1 MVNLT
6 IPPPPDPEPSKLRL
20 LPYFEQEISEFQSNV
35 ILIPFPTFSEI
46 FNFLLRLWLLIFFNK
61 FKPLLNIRTYCFSYF
76 HQHLLLTL
84 QSFTWEE
91 HYLPFRSGPYLE
103 FECNFRCSQMPLFW
117 ASGDNI
123 GLKRAALVSKAAFAA
138 VEHFE
143 QAKDLKFDS
152 NNHSI

>member
-1 MVNLT
+1 MVDLT
-6 IPPPPDPEPSKLRL
+6 TPTPRSRTVQTEVTSLPILNRRCRNFSLMPS
-20 LPYFEQEISEFQSNV
+20 S
-35 ILIPFPTFSEI
+35 FPSPRFPNI

-61 FKPLLNIRTYCFSYF
+61 FKPLLNLRTYCFSYF

-143 QAKDLKFDS
+143 
-152 NNHSI
+152 

>member
-1 MVNLT
+1 MVDLT
-6 IPPPPDPEPSKLRL
+6 TPTPRSRTVQTEVTSLPILNRRCPNFSLMPS
-20 LPYFEQEISEFQSNV
+20 S
-35 ILIPFPTFSEI
+35 FPSPRFPNI

-61 FKPLLNIRTYCFSYF
+61 FKPLLNLRTYCFSYF

-103 FECNFRCSQMPLFW
+103 FECNFRCPQMPLFW

-143 QAKDLKFDS
+143 
-152 NNHSI
+152 

>member
-1 MVNLT
+1 MVDLT
-6 IPPPPDPEPSKLRL
+6 TPTPRSRTVQTEVTSLPILNRRCPNFSLMPS
-20 LPYFEQEISEFQSNV
+20 S
-35 ILIPFPTFSEI
+35 FPSPRFPNI

-61 FKPLLNIRTYCFSYF
+61 FKPLLNLRTYCFSYF

-103 FECNFRCSQMPLFW
+103 FECNFRSSQMPLFW

-143 QAKDLKFDS
+143 
-152 NNHSI
+152 

>member
-1 MVNLT
+1 MVDLT
-6 IPPPPDPEPSKLRL
+6 TPTPRSRTVQTEVTSLPILNRRCPNFSLMPS
-20 LPYFEQEISEFQSNV
+20 S
-35 ILIPFPTFSEI
+35 FPSPCFPNI

-61 FKPLLNIRTYCFSYF
+61 FKPLLNLRTYCFSYF

-143 QAKDLKFDS
+143 
-152 NNHSI
+152 

>member
-1 MVNLT
+1 MVDLT
-6 IPPPPDPEPSKLRL
+6 TPTPRSRTVQTEVTSLPILNRRCPNFSLMSSSFPSPR
-20 LPYFEQEISEFQSNV
+20 
-35 ILIPFPTFSEI
+35 FPNI

-61 FKPLLNIRTYCFSYF
+61 FKPLLNLRTYCFSCF

-103 FECNFRCSQMPLFW
+103 FECNFRSSQMPLFW

-143 QAKDLKFDS
+143 
-152 NNHSI
+152 

>member
-1 MVNLT
+1 MVDLT
-6 IPPPPDPEPSKLRL
+6 TPTPRSRTVQTEVTSLPILNRRCPIFSLMPS
-20 LPYFEQEISEFQSNV
+20 S
-35 ILIPFPTFSEI
+35 FPSPRFPNI

-61 FKPLLNIRTYCFSYF
+61 FKPLLNLRTYCFSYF

-143 QAKDLKFDS
+143 
-152 NNHSI
+152 